1 MLNSRTSQKIVK
13 WAPQYLICIVV
24 SLIVV
29 IPLVTA
35 VLGGFKTN
43 GELLISP
50 FSLPQTFH
58 WENYGNI
65 LTSSTFL
72 GQVFNS
78 TVIMVGT
85 VAIELV
91 TASMIAFILGRLVFR
106 GRDLIFNFF
115 TIGLLF
121 PLTVASLPLYIA
133 LRQLN
138 LIDNML
144 GVILPQVAFGMPI
157 SILILR
163 NFFRGVPGELE
174 DAAYIDGCTMNGFF
188 WKILIPLSTPALATV
203 GVLTLVSSWNNFLLP
218 LLVLNKEDLWTL
230 PMGVTQ
236 FSGQYGSDW
245 SLIMAFVTLSMVPAL
260 AFYLLA
266 ERYLVAGLT
275 AGAVKG

>member
-1 MLNSRTSQKIVK
+1 MQKIVK
-13 WAPQYLICIVV
+13 WLPQYLIAIVV
-24 SLIVV
+24 ALIVV

-50 FSLPQTFH
+50 FSLPQSFH
-58 WENYGNI
+58 WENYSSI
-65 LTSSTFL
+65 LTSSSFL

-78 TVIMVGT
+78 TIIMLGT
-85 VAIELV
+85 IAIILL
-91 TASMIAFILGRLVFR
+91 TASMIAFILARLTFP

-133 LRQLN
+133 VRQLG
-138 LIDNML
+138 LIDNLL

-163 NFFRGVPGELE
+163 NFFRAIPGELE

-188 WKILIPLSTPALATV
+188 WRILLPLSTPALATV

-218 LLVLNKEDLWTL
+218 LLVLNKEELWTL

-245 SLIMAFVTLSMVPAL
+245 SLIMAFLTLSMVPAIL
-260 AFYLLA
+260 FYLLA

>member
-1 MLNSRTSQKIVK
+1 MLNSRTSQKVVG
-13 WAPQYLICIVV
+13 WLPQYLICIFV
-24 SLIVV
+24 SLIVL

-50 FSLPQTFH
+50 FSLPVVFH

-65 LTSSTFL
+65 LTSSSFL

-85 VAIELV
+85 VALV
-91 TASMIAFILGRLVFR
+91 LLTASMIAFILARMAFP

-115 TIGLLF
+115 IIGLLF

-133 LRQLN
+133 LRQLGLVDN
-138 LIDNML
+138 LL
-144 GVILPQVAFGMPI
+144 GVILPQVAFELPL

-188 WKILIPLSTPALATV
+188 WRILLPLSTPALATV
-203 GVLTLVSSWNNFLLP
+203 GVLTLVHSWNNFLLP
-218 LLVLNKEDLWTL
+218 LLALNKTELWTL

-245 SLIMAFVTLSMVPAL
+245 SLIMAFLTLSMVPAIL
-260 AFYLLA
+260 FYLLA

>member
-1 MLNSRTSQKIVK
+1 MLNSRTSQKIVR

-35 VLGGFKTN
+35 ILGGFKTN

-65 LTSSTFL
+65 LTSSAFL

-78 TVIMVGT
+78 TAIMVGT

-91 TASMIAFILGRLVFR
+91 TASMIAFILGRLVFP

-163 NFFRGVPGELE
+163 NFFRGVPSELE

-218 LLVLNKEDLWTL
+218 LLVLNKEEHWTL

-245 SLIMAFVTLSMVPAL
+245 SLIMAFVTLSMIPAL